1 MADESTVG
9 APGVTD
15 EDINERKQRF
25 LELEAAHCRA
35 AFLADASK
43 RLATSLDHKAIL
55 DTLVALCVGSV
66 ADWCVV
72 DVVEAEDSIRRAATG
87 HADAARA
94 AIVAQLA
101 RLPPGV
107 NAENQ
112 VVTSL
117 QNGRSLLVPEAP
129 GLIVLD
135 EPVSALDGPH
145 G

>member
-55 DTLVALCVGSV
+55 ESLGAQCHSRSTDTKEGM
-66 ADWCVV
+66 
-72 DVVEAEDSIRRAATG
+72 
-87 HADAARA
+87 
-94 AIVAQLA
+94 
-101 RLPPGV
+101 P
-107 NAENQ
+107 
-112 VVTSL
+112 
-117 QNGRSLLVPEAP
+117 
-129 GLIVLD
+129 
-135 EPVSALDGPH
+135 
-145 G
+145 